1 MGTIWNNLFRREAAA
16 EADSAAFRTAG
27 GNYKENVVRVTG
39 KESAMRI
46 AAVYRAVNL
55 ISSGAAVLT
64 LQYKRRNRTLGY
76 FMPADKGA
84 GQTMNYLISVRPNAR
99 MNSYTFFKNL
109 VGQVLLTGNAVVI
122 PKRDIY
128 GQVEELILTS
138 PGSVAYD
145 QYSNLYT
152 IADPVNMLSGTYT
165 ADQVVHIKNTSTDGG
180 YWGMSTIRYAAMT
193 LGIAATADKE
203 TERRFAT
210 GGRFKAI
217 LQNNKTLKGFGNYQ
231 DKELKKMGD
240 ALQQSLNVGDDI
252 LVVQGDGQMTPISM
266 SSADMQFLE
275 SRKFTIREIAR
286 FFNIPPSKLMD
297 DTNSNYKSTE
307 MSNIQFY
314 SEALQPIVTEIERE
328 FNAKLVG
335 REGWGEYKFV
345 FDIRAIYALDLD
357 SRAKWNK
364 TRLETGQCSVNDL
377 RREDDIAPVGGGD
390 KVYLSVNFAPLG
402 SEKLEGSMSG
412 VEEEEGGQK

>member
-1 MGTIWNNLFRREAAA
+1 
-16 EADSAAFRTAG
+16 
-27 GNYKENVVRVTG
+27 
-39 KESAMRI
+39 
-46 AAVYRAVNL
+46 
-55 ISSGAAVLT
+55 
-64 LQYKRRNRTLGY
+64 
-76 FMPADKGA
+76 
-84 GQTMNYLISVRPNAR
+84 
-99 MNSYTFFKNL
+99 
-109 VGQVLLTGNAVVI
+109 
-122 PKRDIY
+122 
-128 GQVEELILTS
+128 
-138 PGSVAYD
+138 
-145 QYSNLYT
+145 
-152 IADPVNMLSGTYT
+152 
-165 ADQVVHIKNTSTDGG
+165 
-180 YWGMSTIRYAAMT
+180 MSTIRYAAMT

-377 RREDDIAPVGGGD
+377 RREDDIAPVDGGD

-412 VEEEEGGQK
+412 IEEEGGQK